1 MKGYNVLFPM
11 GFHYTGTPIL
21 AMSRRVSSG
30 DRVLLETFTKIY
42 NVSNEILQSFTEPV
56 NIESWDIEACG
67 GTHVNKTGQ
76 LGLIKIIK
84 TERVQDGVV
93 RLEFVAG
100 DAAINYIQKQENQL
114 ITISEYL
121 GSSREKLVES
131 FQKSFDEAEASK
143 KKMRTLLR
151 KISPLLAKSISA
163 EAKTISSDGLKLYSV
178 HDDNALD
185 DEYYI
190 SIGQYVVQADP
201 SIIFIALISKG
212 QGIRVVVFVGKKAR
226 ERIKAD
232 NIAKMLSTHLGGSG
246 GGDDKF
252 AQGGGR
258 YRERIKD
265 ALLLEEGLILK
276 NVG

>member
-1 MKGYNVLFPM
+1 M
-11 GFHYTGTPIL
+11 
-21 AMSRRVSSG
+21 
-30 DRVLLETFTKIY
+30 
-42 NVSNEILQSFTEPV
+42 
-56 NIESWDIEACG
+56 
-67 GTHVNKTGQ
+67 
-76 LGLIKIIK
+76 
-84 TERVQDGVV
+84 
-93 RLEFVAG
+93 EFVAG

-178 HDDNALD
+178 HDDNELD

-232 NIAKMLSTHLGGSG
+232 YIAKMLSTHLGGSG

-258 YRERIKD
+258 YTERIKD
-265 ALLLEEGLILK
+265 ALLLAEGLILK